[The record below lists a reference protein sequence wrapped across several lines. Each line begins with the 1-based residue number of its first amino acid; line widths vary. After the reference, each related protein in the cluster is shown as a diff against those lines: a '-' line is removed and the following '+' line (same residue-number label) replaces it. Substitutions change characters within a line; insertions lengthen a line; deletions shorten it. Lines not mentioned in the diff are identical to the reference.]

1 MMHNVKL
8 DFIPKPLDVGVRHG
22 DQDVVPPRGPF
33 DVIVLL
39 SRQVKHF
46 KKSSQT
52 HRYSF
57 IFVTYRYSYDSLM
70 AYLKSDRVGVNY

>member
-1 MMHNVKL
+1 MALHQLTSIKIHTVFRERGFSVMHNVKL

-39 SRQVKHF
+39 
-46 KKSSQT
+46 
-52 HRYSF
+52 
-57 IFVTYRYSYDSLM
+57 
-70 AYLKSDRVGVNY
+70 